1 MARAHRK
8 GAIETSIL
16 RIAPSNLATIRKMA
30 RAIAKVRLKQD
41 AVCCERHYS
50 FTDPNYLSVFLRHG
64 IGMHR
69 LWECGIPKDSEALLT
84 VSLTEPFNGYCY
96 KLAAALVVLPQ

>member
-50 FTDPNYLSVFLRHG
+50 FTDPNYLSVFLRRG
-64 IGMHR
+64 IGFIGIGNA
-69 LWECGIPKDSEALLT
+69 EFQKIPKRCQPSA
-84 VSLTEPFNGYCY
+84 
-96 KLAAALVVLPQ
+96 